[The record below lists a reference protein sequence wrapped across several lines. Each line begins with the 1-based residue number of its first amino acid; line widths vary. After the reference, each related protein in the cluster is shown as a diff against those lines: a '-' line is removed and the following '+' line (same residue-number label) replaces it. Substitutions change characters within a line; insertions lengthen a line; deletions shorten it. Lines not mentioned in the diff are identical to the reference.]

1 MNQRL
6 SKDID
11 FPAGYVIPVNKPL
24 NWTSFDVVRKIHNL
38 LRNNCGYKKIKVG
51 HAGTLDP
58 LATGVLLVC
67 VGKATKMAETL
78 QAQTKEY
85 VTTMELGATTPC
97 FDMEHPIDSR
107 YPTEHITAEAI
118 ASVAEGFKGEQLQEP
133 PVFSAKLIDGKRAY
147 DYARQ
152 GQEVKMRMALINI
165 YDLEV
170 VGVEMP
176 HLTVRVECSKG
187 TYIRALARDFGVR
200 LESGAYLTKL
210 ERTRSGDY
218 KVEDC
223 YTMEEIEK
231 ILGSVKQI

>member
-1 MNQRL
+1 MNQPL
-6 SKDID
+6 SIDID

-24 NWTSFDVVRKIHNL
+24 HWTSFDVVRKINNL
-38 LRNNCGYKKIKVG
+38 LRAAGYKKIKVG

-78 QAQTKEY
+78 QAEAKEY
-85 VTTMELGATTPC
+85 ITTMELGATTPC
-97 FDMEHPIDSR
+97 FDMEHPIDNR
-107 YPTEHITAEAI
+107 YPTEHITAEAVE
-118 ASVAEGFKGEQLQEP
+118 AVAQGFKGEQLQEP
-133 PVFSAKLIDGKRAY
+133 PVFSAKMIDGKRAY

-165 YDLEV
+165 YDMEV
-170 VGVEMP
+170 LDLQMP
-176 HLTVRVECSKG
+176 KLTLRVECSKG
-187 TYIRALARDFGVR
+187 TYIRAIARDFGTK
-200 LESGAYLTKL
+200 LDSGAYLTKL
-210 ERTRSGDY
+210 ERTKSGNY
-218 KVEDC
+218 RVEDC